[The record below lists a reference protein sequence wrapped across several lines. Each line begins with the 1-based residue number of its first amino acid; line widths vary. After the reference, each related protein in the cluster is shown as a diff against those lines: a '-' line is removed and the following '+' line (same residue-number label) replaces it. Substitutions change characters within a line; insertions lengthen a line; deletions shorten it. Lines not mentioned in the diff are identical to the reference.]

1 MHNTTYDSREGTG
14 PCLGSLMLDKD
25 TVMIPR
31 WMKFAGVALALL
43 LVGTLSF
50 AGGFALSSYRCEAL
64 RHPLGE
70 TPDEHAEV
78 FRVFWEA
85 WHLIEEDFYSPEAN
99 LDPQAM
105 TYGAIRGALASLG
118 DRNTSFAEPTYT
130 AILDEDMGGSF
141 EGIGASVNMQ
151 DGNLI
156 VVRLLPDTP
165 ALAAGLLSGDVIA
178 EVDGQSV
185 RGMDLLEAI
194 ALIRGPE
201 GTTVRLTIERLA
213 EGESDPKVFDVDIVR
228 KKIEHVTVE
237 SRMLEFDIAYL
248 RLNDFNSPSADK
260 VRKALRELLKEN
272 PEGLIFDL
280 RDNPGGY
287 LQSAVSVAS
296 QFIDEGVILY
306 ERGRE
311 GSEQEYP
318 SNGKGL
324 ATDIPLVVLVNGG
337 SASAS
342 EIVAGAIQA
351 LERGVLIG
359 SQTLGK
365 GSIQV
370 SHHLSDGSSLHV
382 TVAYW
387 FTPDDEQ
394 IDVKGLTPDFVVEPT
409 AEDVTAGRDP
419 ALDRAQQYLVEQ
431 LGVISRT
438 R

>member
-1 MHNTTYDSREGTG
+1 
-14 PCLGSLMLDKD
+14 
-25 TVMIPR
+25 MIPR
-31 WMKFAGVALALL
+31 WMKFVGVALALL

-50 AGGFALSSYRCEAL
+50 AGGFAVSTYRCEEL

-70 TPDEHAEV
+70 TPEEHAEA

-85 WHLIEEDFYSPEAN
+85 WHLVEEDFYSPEAD
-99 LDPQAM
+99 LDPQQM

-118 DRNTSFAEPTYT
+118 DPHTSFAEPAHT

-141 EGIGASVNMQ
+141 EGIGASVNVQ

-156 VVRLLPDTP
+156 IVRLLPDTP
-165 ALAAGLLSGDVIA
+165 ALEAGLLAGDVIA

-185 RGMDLLEAI
+185 RGMDLMDAI

-201 GTTVRLTIERLA
+201 GTIVRLTIERRTDT
-213 EGESDPKVFDVDIVR
+213 GFDPEVFEVDIVR
-228 KKIEHVTVE
+228 KKIEHATVE
-237 SRMLEFDIAYL
+237 TRMLGSDIAYL
-248 RLNDFNSPSADK
+248 RLNEFNGPSADK
-260 VRKALRELLKEN
+260 VKKALQELLDED
-272 PEGLIFDL
+272 PAGLIFDL

-287 LQSAVSVAS
+287 LQSAVAIAS
-296 QFIDEGVILY
+296 QFIDEGIILY
-306 ERGRE
+306 ERGRD
-311 GSEQEYP
+311 GSETEYP

-324 ATDIPLVVLVNGG
+324 ATDIPLVILVNGG

-342 EIVAGAIQA
+342 EIVAGAIQDHQ
-351 LERGVLIG
+351 RGILIG

-382 TVAYW
+382 TVAHW
-387 FTPDDEQ
+387 FTPNDER
-394 IDVKGLTPDFVVEPT
+394 IDVKGLTPDVVVEPT
-409 AEDVTAGRDP
+409 AEDLTAGRDP

-431 LGVISRT
+431 FGVSTRT